1 MPQVCEGCTA
11 KTKVKLLAE
20 RGAFFVTPRS
30 GLAGA
35 SSLMLFLLQAHY
47 KSGSGQ
53 VRAGRGL
60 LPIAFLIQTQYESA
74 SGELPAG
81 RGLFSIASLLQIHY
95 KSCSGELWA
104 GRGIFSI
111 VFS

>member
-53 VRAGRGL
+53 LRVGRG
-60 LPIAFLIQTQYESA
+60 Q
-74 SGELPAG
+74 
-81 RGLFSIASLLQIHY
+81 FSIDFLLQFHY
-95 KSCSGELWA
+95 KSGAAIS
-104 GRGIFSI
+104 
-111 VFS
+111 VFTTLHHYSPRKGALIDLPCYTLNSKM